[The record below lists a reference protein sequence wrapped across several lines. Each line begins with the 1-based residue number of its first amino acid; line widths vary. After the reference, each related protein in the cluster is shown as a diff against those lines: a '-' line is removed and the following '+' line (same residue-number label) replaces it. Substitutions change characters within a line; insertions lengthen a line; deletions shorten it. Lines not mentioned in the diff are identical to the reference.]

1 MHYEMLMQSL
11 AATGQIAAGLGLLAQ
26 MEASGL
32 VFHFDNSCYPMFHT
46 LLEAC
51 HLVSETNGASQVQA
65 AAERLSL
72 ISLVPMATALVQGSF
87 EQYQYGV
94 GGEGVADTQ
103 QLWLELRWQMA
114 YKPQVQALPWI
125 FMRRN
130 TCEQQ
135 EGLLQLHAKKK
146 LLAVLLSR
154 GEAKPKYPLIS
165 MPACTV
171 SSSGSHPSCW
181 AAGCSCAYP
190 ILLTHSLLV
199 VARTIIGGIVK

>member
-1 MHYEMLMQSL
+1 
-11 AATGQIAAGLGLLAQ
+11 
-26 MEASGL
+26 
-32 VFHFDNSCYPMFHT
+32 MFHT

-72 ISLVPMATALVQGSF
+72 ISLVPMATVLVQDLF
-87 EQYQYGV
+87 AQYQYGV
-94 GGEGVADTQ
+94 GGEGVADSQ
-103 QLWLELRWQMA
+103 QLWLELRRQMA

-171 SSSGSHPSCW
+171 SSSRSHPC
-181 AAGCSCAYP
+181 C
-190 ILLTHSLLV
+190 
-199 VARTIIGGIVK
+199 

>member
-1 MHYEMLMQSL
+1 MGETAPAQFDPFFVLDTLQAQGTKLQVMHYGVLMQSL
-11 AATGQIAAGLGLLAQ
+11 AATGQIATGLGLLAR

-32 VFHFDNSCYPMFHT
+32 VFHFDNSCYPMLQT

-72 ISLVPMATALVQGSF
+72 ISLAPMATALAQGLF
-87 EQYQYGV
+87 AQYQYGV
-94 GGEGVADTQ
+94 DGEFVADTQ
-103 QLWLELRWQMA
+103 QLWLELRQQMT

-125 FMRRN
+125 FVWRN
-130 TCEQQ
+130 RCKQQ
-135 EGLLQLHAKKK
+135 EGLLQLHAEKK

-171 SSSGSHPSCW
+171 SSSRSHPC
-181 AAGCSCAYP
+181 C
-190 ILLTHSLLV
+190 
-199 VARTIIGGIVK
+199 